1 MRKLITIGAA
11 VAILAAVPAVAVA
24 SSSSSSAPA
33 PSSGQHLYSGIN
45 CQELAWRTT
54 SVSTS
59 SSSYS
64 NMPGLT
70 GSVISGGGMI
80 VNVSVVLSGGPVAL
94 RLTDT
99 SVAGT
104 LTVPPGR
111 VNFSPASGRAA
122 LSFTWTDPGIA
133 AASRY
138 HTINVQWR
146 KTGTSTVT
154 LRRGDITVGF
164 MAEPGTCEEGG

>member
-1 MRKLITIGAA
+1 MFKLIAIGVSAA
-11 VAILAAVPAVAVA
+11 VFAVVPAAAVA
-24 SSSSSSAPA
+24 SSSSSSSLAS
-33 PSSGQHLYSGIN
+33 SSGHHLYSGIN
-45 CQELAWRTT
+45 CQALTWRTS

-64 NMPGLT
+64 NLPGLT
-70 GSVISGGGMI
+70 AFVISAGGMI
-80 VNVSVVLSGGPVAL
+80 VDVSVVLSGGPVAL

-111 VNFSPASGRAA
+111 VDFTPATGRTA

-133 AASRY
+133 AAARA
-138 HTINVQWR
+138 HTIALQWR

-164 MAEPGTCEEGG
+164 MAEPGTCPDGG

>member
-1 MRKLITIGAA
+1 MRRFIPIGAA
-11 VAILAAVPAVAVA
+11 AAVLAAVPAIAVASTSSSSDPA
-24 SSSSSSAPA
+24 SSSS
-33 PSSGQHLYSGIN
+33 QHLYSEIN

-64 NMPGLT
+64 NVPGLT
-70 GSVISGGGMI
+70 GVVTSAGGMI
-80 VNVSVVLSGGPVAL
+80 VNISVVLNGGPVAL

-104 LTVPPGR
+104 LMVPPGR
-111 VNFSPASGRAA
+111 VNFNPDSGRTA

-133 AASRY
+133 AAARG
-138 HTINVQWR
+138 HTIHLQWR
-146 KTGTSTVT
+146 ETGTSTVT

-164 MAEPGTCEEGG
+164 MAEPGTCAEGG

>member
-1 MRKLITIGAA
+1 MQKLIAIGASAAVLAVVPATA
-11 VAILAAVPAVAVA
+11 VAA
-24 SSSSSSAPA
+24 SSLSSSPA
-33 PSSGQHLYSGIN
+33 SPGSHRLYSAIN
-45 CQELAWRTT
+45 CQELEWRTT
-54 SVSTS
+54 SVSTT

-64 NMPGLT
+64 SLPGLT
-70 GSVISGGGMI
+70 ASVVSAGGMT
-80 VNVSVVLSGGPVAL
+80 VDVSVVLSGGPVAL

-111 VNFSPASGRAA
+111 VDFTPAIGRTA

-133 AASRY
+133 AAARA
-138 HTINVQWR
+138 HTIALQWR
-146 KTGTSTVT
+146 KTGTSAVT

-164 MAEPGTCEEGG
+164 MAEPGTCPSGG

>member
-1 MRKLITIGAA
+1 MRKLFAIGASA
-11 VAILAAVPAVAVA
+11 AALAIVPASAVA
-24 SSSSSSAPA
+24 SSSSLSSPA
-33 PSSGQHLYSGIN
+33 SPGSHHLYSGIN

-64 NMPGLT
+64 DLPGLT
-70 GSVISGGGMI
+70 AFVISAGGMI
-80 VNVSVVLSGGPVAL
+80 VDVSVVLSGGPVAL
-94 RLTDT
+94 RLTDS

-111 VNFSPASGRAA
+111 ADFTPTTGRTA

-133 AASRY
+133 AAARA
-138 HTINVQWR
+138 HTIALQWR
-146 KTGTSTVT
+146 KTGTSAVT

-164 MAEPGTCEEGG
+164 MAESGTCPSGG